1 MFIFSA
7 PENLTISDVTFNS
20 FSINFTTDATASQ
33 YHVEVV
39 AMHNSSDVLTQSIT
53 EFNLPLAVSIF
64 NKTTLAHVRNLKLK
78 LF

>member
-39 AMHNSSDVLTQSIT
+39 AMHNSSDVLTQNIT
-53 EFNLPLAVSIF
+53 ESNLPLAVSIYH
-64 NKTTLAHVRNLKLK
+64 KTILSFCNERVS
-78 LF
+78 